1 MINDALGRTT
11 AGLETFGYLRL
22 RTLVRLRWLAV
33 TGQTSAVLFV
43 KYGLGFDL
51 PLTLSFALIALSACV
66 NILLTTRWPA
76 TLRLSEEPAA
86 LLLGYDIA
94 QLAGLLYLTGGLQ
107 NPFTFLFLVPV
118 TVSASS
124 LPLMW
129 TLLVCGFALACVSF
143 LAFFHLP
150 LPWDAANPL
159 VVPPAYIAGMWVA
172 LVSGTVFST
181 IYARRITE
189 EAQQMSSAL
198 NATELVLERQQRLS
212 ALDGL
217 AAAAAHELGTPLATI
232 ALVAKELRREFPT
245 TSPHSEDLD
254 LLMSQAARCREI
266 LSRLANRGAVAD
278 HILETE
284 KLSVMVEN
292 LVAPLRGSD
301 ANVIVDIS
309 GDEGVA
315 EPVIRRNPAISYG
328 LSNLLENALDFAK
341 SEVKV
346 TGRWNAREITL
357 AVTDDGPGFDGTI
370 KDRLGDPFITT
381 RPGFGTR
388 EPEEGDGHEGM
399 GLGVFIAQTLL
410 QRSGATVKLSN
421 RAAPETGAMIQIS
434 WPRSVLAAA

>member
-11 AGLETFGYLRL
+11 AGLESFGYLRL

-33 TGQTSAVLFV
+33 IGQISAVIAV

-51 PLTLSFALIALSACV
+51 PLGLCLALIALSAAI
-66 NILLTTRWPA
+66 NILMTLRWPA
-76 TLRLSEEPAA
+76 TLRLSGEPAA
-86 LLLGYDIA
+86 LLLSYDIA
-94 QLAGLLYLTGGLQ
+94 QLAGLLYFTGGLQ
-107 NPFTFLFLVPV
+107 NPFAFLFLVPV

-124 LPLMW
+124 LPLIW
-129 TLLVCGFALACVSF
+129 TLLVCGFALVSVSF
-143 LAFFHLP
+143 LAFFHWP
-150 LPWDAANPL
+150 LPWDTANPL
-159 VVPPAYIAGMWVA
+159 VVPPAYIGGMWVA

-189 EAQQMSSAL
+189 EARQMSSAL

-266 LSRLANRGAVAD
+266 LSRLANRGAIAD

-301 ANVIVDIS
+301 AHVIVDIS
-309 GDEGVA
+309 GDEGIA
-315 EPVIRRNPAISYG
+315 EPVIRRNPAITYG
-328 LSNLLENALDFAK
+328 LGNLLENALDFAK

-346 TGRWNAREITL
+346 TGRWTAREITL

-388 EPEEGDGHEGM
+388 EPEDRDGHEGM

-421 RAAPETGAMIQIS
+421 RASPETGAMIQIS
-434 WPRSVLAAA
+434 WPRSVLAEA